1 MPLNPKLA
9 NIALTNDKIE
19 FNKLELES
27 NKLKL
32 ESNKLEL
39 ESHIAK
45 IEFCKSQIESFNSK
59 IEFCK
64 SQIESFNSKI
74 EEIVEINIRNLKSR
88 LDRPKIPLDIKALLK
103 KIQVTLDTH
112 IIIIKYIG
120 DNGEEEIVLEIKKN
134 SQGKIYLVYQDIQ
147 PTNESKYFI
156 YDEYQ
161 ISINNQKIYIF
172 IEETISENNIY
183 LLTIYSETG
192 ITIIDAEFN

>member
-1 MPLNPKLA
+1 MPLSPKLF

-19 FNKLELES
+19 SNKLELES
-27 NKLKL
+27 NKLELESNKL

-39 ESHIAK
+39 ESYRS
-45 IEFCKSQIESFNSK
+45 E

-74 EEIVEINIRNLKSR
+74 EEIVEIKIRNLKSR
-88 LDRPKIPLDIKALLK
+88 LDRPKIPLDIKAFLK
-103 KIQVTLDTH
+103 KIQITLDSH
-112 IIIIKYIG
+112 IIIIKYNG

-147 PTNESKYFI
+147 PTDESQYFI

-161 ISINNQKIYIF
+161 ININNQKIYIF
-172 IEETISENNIY
+172 IEETTSENNIY

-192 ITIIDAEFN
+192 SITIIDAEFN